1 MKMPTRIEI
10 RGVIIPNDYQ
20 WVYDLFEWDATS
32 PGKVAR
38 SLATANGD
46 ELEVIIN
53 SNGGDVFSG
62 SEIYTLLKDYPG
74 NVVVKIVGVA
84 ASSASVA
91 AMGGDIV
98 MITPTGQLMI
108 HNSVTETRGDKR
120 EHQHTAEMLKTVD
133 AGIANAYRLKTGM
146 SQQELTA
153 LMNKET
159 WMSAQDAM
167 KYKFVDEVMFDPENQ
182 LSAVAAV
189 TGDMIPDEILE
200 KIRTQFANFKKE
212 GATKMPDAINNQN
225 QNQGGAAQA
234 SSQQPQPQAQAP
246 QQAPQQQH
254 SPTNN
259 ASQADIVAQ
268 ERARLKAIDE
278 IAPGIDPDLVNEAKY
293 GDNPMSAEQLAFRA
307 MKEGKMLNT
316 GILETAIQANKAA
329 GTENVKAQTDG
340 QQQGQEKEFDTEN
353 LKDVNA
359 MMRMFAG
366 QSQAARQQQTGVQ

>member
-1 MKMPTRIEI
+1 MPTRIEV

-32 PGKVAR
+32 PGKVGRA
-38 SLATANGD
+38 LATANGD

-62 SEIYTLLKDYPG
+62 SEIYTMLKDYPA

-84 ASSASVA
+84 ASAASVA
-91 AMGGDIV
+91 AMGGDTV
-98 MITPTGQLMI
+98 MITPPGQLMI
-108 HNSVTETRGDKR
+108 HNASTETRGDKR
-120 EHQHTAEMLKTVD
+120 DHQHTAEMLKTVD

-146 SQQELTA
+146 SQQELTT

-159 WMSAQDAM
+159 WMSAQDAL
-167 KYKFVDEVMFDPENQ
+167 KYKFADEVMFDPENQ

-189 TGDMIPDEILE
+189 TGDMIPLEVLE
-200 KIRTQFANFKKE
+200 KIRTQFANFKTE
-212 GATKMPDAINNQN
+212 GVGSKMPGEI
-225 QNQGGAAQA
+225 QNQGGTQQA
-234 SSQQPQPQAQAP
+234 TNQQQSQPQAQQPA
-246 QQAPQQQH
+246 QQPTQQQ
-254 SPTNN
+254 
-259 ASQADIVAQ
+259 SQASNVSQPDVVAQ

-278 IAPGIDPDLVNEAKY
+278 IAVGIDPDLVNEAKY

-316 GILETAIQANKAA
+316 GTFDAAIQANKAA
-329 GTENVKAQTDG
+329 GTDNVKAQTNE
-340 QQQGQEKEFDTEN
+340 QQQGQDKEFDTDN

-366 QSQAARQQQTGVQ
+366 QSQATRQQQMGGQ